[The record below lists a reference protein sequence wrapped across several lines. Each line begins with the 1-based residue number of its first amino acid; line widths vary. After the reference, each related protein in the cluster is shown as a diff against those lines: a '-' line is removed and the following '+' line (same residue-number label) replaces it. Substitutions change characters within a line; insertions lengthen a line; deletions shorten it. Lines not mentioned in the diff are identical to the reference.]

1 MRQQKA
7 LGLKENRSILEQVA
21 DALREIARNLRTFL
35 KGNTDNP
42 EARAIIDDADA
53 LMQLAQQMD
62 EALKGA
68 KENAERIPAEAL
80 KEINAH
86 KGARY
91 SIETDDFTREQYV
104 KADRQVLAG
113 TDPLVW
119 KKQIE
124 QYIKN
129 VIRNDEDIIIP
140 TSDGHFL
147 ILTER
152 SAYKLSDRHIARI
165 AAKAEQYLSDEQY
178 RLKGEIATHI
188 DELVKLARFGKFK
201 EDINHKHEND
211 IGEDGFNYYIAHFM
225 DQAGQYY
232 RIRFSSAINKQ
243 NETVYSIGDIQKR
256 RFPNRDGSSSNKNN
270 EALYSVRKSSGS
282 IIYSTEDK
290 SQGKKTN
297 FQLAF
302 EKRRLKNHGY
312 FILF

>member
-1 MRQQKA
+1 MLITVLLSFFSAK
-7 LGLKENRSILEQVA
+7 KE
-21 DALREIARNLRTFL
+21 
-35 KGNTDNP
+35 KGVSQLTYSNNAHSVLNDTP
-42 EARAIIDDADA
+42 FSEAIITQRSEEGKQKFSSNDLIDE
-53 LMQLAQQMD
+53 QTD
-62 EALKGA
+62 EAYNGV

-91 SIETDDFTREQYV
+91 SIENDDFTGEQYV
-104 KADRQVLAG
+104 KADRQVLTG

-119 KKQIE
+119 QKQIE
-124 QYIKN
+124 QYINN
-129 VIRNDEDIIIP
+129 VIRNDKDIIIP

-152 SAYKLSDRHIARI
+152 SAYKLSDRHIAKI

-211 IGEDGFNYYIAHFM
+211 IGEDGFNYYTAHFM

-243 NETVYSIGDIQKR
+243 NETVYSIGDI
-256 RFPNRDGSSSNKNN
+256 
-270 EALYSVRKSSGS
+270 
-282 IIYSTEDK
+282 
-290 SQGKKTN
+290 
-297 FQLAF
+297 
-302 EKRRLKNHGY
+302 
-312 FILF
+312 